1 MKIGLIDVDGH
12 NFPNLALMKIS
23 AWHKKQGDEVEF
35 YSPFFDYD
43 KVYVSKV
50 FTFTPDYEWCI
61 RASEIV
67 KGGTG
72 YGIKAELPRDIEHIY
87 PDYDLYRVEEAYGYL
102 TRGCPRGCNFC
113 IVAEKEGKKSIKV
126 ADLNEFWNGQKVI
139 KLLDPNLL
147 AAKEHLELIQQL
159 INSKAYIDITQG
171 LDARL
176 LNDNNISLLKQ
187 LKIKQVH
194 FAWDNYKDKKI
205 IVPKLEAFKKATG
218 WDKRKMAVYVLTN
231 FNSTHQEDLERIYTL
246 KSLGYYP
253 YVMIYDKE
261 KLPEGHKT
269 LRLQRWVNNRII
281 FNSVDNFEDYKANKI

>member
-1 MKIGLIDVDGH
+1 MIDVDGH

-23 AWHKKQGDEVEF
+23 AWHKKQGDKVEF

-43 KVYVSKV
+43 KVYMSKV
-50 FTFTPDYEWCI
+50 FTFTGDYQWCI
-61 RASEIV
+61 RAKEVV

-72 YGIKAELPRDIEHIY
+72 YGINTVLPYEIEHIY
-87 PDYDLYRVEEAYGYL
+87 PDYELYGVKEAYGYL
-102 TRGCPRGCNFC
+102 TRGCPRGCDFC
-113 IVAEKEGKKSIKV
+113 IVADKEGRKSVKV
-126 ADLNEFWNGQKVI
+126 ADLSEFWDGQKVI
-139 KLLDPNLL
+139 KLLDPNIL
-147 AAKEHLELIQQL
+147 AAKEHLNLIQQL
-159 INSKAYIDITQG
+159 VDSKALVDITQG

-176 LNDNNISLLKQ
+176 LTDSNTELLKQ

-194 FAWDNYKDKKI
+194 FAWDNYKDKDI
-205 IVPKLEAFKKATG
+205 VVPKLEAFKKATG

-253 YVMIYDKE
+253 YIMIYDKE
-261 KLPEGHKT
+261 NLPKGHKT

-281 FNSVDNFEDYKANKI
+281 FNTIDKFEDYKANKI